1 METSAS
7 RELLADLFEE
17 YSLWYSSLAGEYG
30 TLPRSISGVAEDGR
44 QFIYLLDG
52 LELHHMV
59 RNKFIRF
66 VLEEMQSVAYAYG
79 SLDIRGESDE
89 GELVELLDVVAA
101 DMERYITGSW
111 QVIRGQD
118 GRVTDL
124 LHRAPAKAGIRKN
137 IRVHGFLPVQSV
149 FPRSKRPDMALSG
162 RRRSRKSSSK
172 TGTLLT
178 ESGIKQDIERTTA
191 LLPIGPGGCCMPRTV
206 TVSE

>member
-17 YSLWYSSLAGEYG
+17 YSLWYSSLAEEYG

-66 VLEEMQSVAYAYG
+66 VLDELKSVAYAYG

-89 GELVELLDVVAA
+89 GELVELLDLVAA
-101 DMERYITGSW
+101 DTERYITGSW
-111 QVIRGQD
+111 QVIRCKD
-118 GRVTDL
+118 GRVSDM
-124 LHRAPAKAGIRKN
+124 LHRGTREGTDTEKHPGSWFLTGSVRFSEAEKARYGALWDEAKAEVIFKDRN
-137 IRVHGFLPVQSV
+137 AA
-149 FPRSKRPDMALSG
+149 D
-162 RRRSRKSSSK
+162 
-172 TGTLLT
+172 
-178 ESGIKQDIERTTA
+178 
-191 LLPIGPGGCCMPRTV
+191 
-206 TVSE
+206 

>member
-1 METSAS
+1 MPILRKQFCRFLGLFFFIKSVIYIFFMETSAS

-17 YSLWYSSLAGEYG
+17 YSLWYSILAGEYG

-124 LHRAPAKAGIRKN
+124 LHRGTREGRDTEKHPGSWFLAGSVRFSEVEKARYGVIWQEAK
-137 IRVHGFLPVQSV
+137 
-149 FPRSKRPDMALSG
+149 
-162 RRRSRKSSSK
+162 
-172 TGTLLT
+172 
-178 ESGIKQDIERTTA
+178 
-191 LLPIGPGGCCMPRTV
+191 
-206 TVSE
+206 SEVIFKDRNAAD